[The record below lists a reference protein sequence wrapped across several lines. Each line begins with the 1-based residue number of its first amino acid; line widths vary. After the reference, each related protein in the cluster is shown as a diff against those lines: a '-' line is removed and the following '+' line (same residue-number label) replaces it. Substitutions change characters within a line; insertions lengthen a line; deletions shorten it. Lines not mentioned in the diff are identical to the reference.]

1 MTVFLDLFGLN
12 KNILLKLLLLI
23 LFKFIFYMAIRQ
35 FRIVCVA
42 HILFLL
48 DHTARLGYCS
58 NQKPLPTVSLPHVPA
73 YP

>member
-1 MTVFLDLFGLN
+1 MFLGLFGLN
-12 KNILLKLLLLI
+12 KNVLLKLLLLI
-23 LFKFIFYMAIRQ
+23 VFKFIFYVAIRQ

-48 DHTARLGYCS
+48 DHTAKLCYCF
-58 NQKPLPTVSLPHVPA
+58 NQKPLPTVSPPHVPA